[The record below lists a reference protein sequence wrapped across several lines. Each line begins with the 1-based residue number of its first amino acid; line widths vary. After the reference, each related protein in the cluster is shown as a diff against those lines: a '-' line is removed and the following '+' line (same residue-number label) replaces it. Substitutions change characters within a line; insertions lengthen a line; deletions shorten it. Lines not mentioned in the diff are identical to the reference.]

1 MRKLTPK
8 QQRFVDE
15 YLVDLNGTQAAIR
28 AGYSEKTAK
37 VIASQSLTKANVAA
51 AVHAAQCARAKR
63 TQVDADW
70 VLDRLETEAKA
81 DLADIYN
88 EAGALKPVKEWPLIW
103 RQGLIAGVET
113 AQEFEEVDGKK
124 VSIGLVH
131 KVKISDR
138 IKRVELIGKHLK
150 VGAFVEKHEH
160 TGPGGG
166 PIQTED
172 VTPLEAGRRIAFALA
187 LGMQTK
193 EETVQ

>member
-15 YLVDLNGTQAAIR
+15 YLIDLNGAQAAIR

-37 VIASQSLTKANVAA
+37 EIASENLTKPNVIE
-51 AVHAAQCARAKR
+51 AVSAAQAARSKR

-70 VLDRLETEAKA
+70 VLERLETEAKA
-81 DLADIYN
+81 DLADIYDDS
-88 EAGALKPVKEWPLIW
+88 GALKPVKDWPLIW
-103 RQGLIAGVET
+103 RQGLISGVET

-124 VSIGLVH
+124 VPAGLVH

-138 IKRVELIGKHLK
+138 IKRVELIGKHMA
-150 VGAFVEKHEH
+150 VSAFVERHEH
-160 TGPGGG
+160 TGKDGG

-172 VTPLEAGRRIAFALA
+172 ISETERARRIAFVLSKA
-187 LGMQTK
+187 TR
-193 EETVQ
+193 ETVQ